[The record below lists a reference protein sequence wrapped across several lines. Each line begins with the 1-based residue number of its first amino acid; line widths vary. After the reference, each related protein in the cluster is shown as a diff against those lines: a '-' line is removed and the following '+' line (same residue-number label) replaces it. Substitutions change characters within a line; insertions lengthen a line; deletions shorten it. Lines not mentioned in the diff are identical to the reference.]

1 VRKIFIILIC
11 LLIAS
16 PAFAGKKPK
25 KLGKNVEHHIVTG
38 EHSVK
43 STLLKNE
50 GFEILKK
57 ALK

>member
-1 VRKIFIILIC
+1 MRKIFIILIC

-16 PAFAGKKPK
+16 PAFAGEAKKQ
-25 KLGKNVEHHIVTG
+25 GKNVVHHIVTG

-43 STLLKNE
+43 STLLRNE
-50 GFEILKK
+50 GFEILKE

>member
-1 VRKIFIILIC
+1 MKKILGILFIG
-11 LLIAS
+11 LLWCNA
-16 PAFAGKKPK
+16 
-25 KLGKNVEHHIVTG
+25 GKNVEHHIVTG

-50 GFEILKK
+50 GLEILKQ

>member
-1 VRKIFIILIC
+1 MRKIFIILIC

-16 PAFAGKKPK
+16 PAFAGEAK

-50 GFEILKK
+50 GLEILKE